1 MMDAMT
7 EHYCYQSENEHK
19 EVCVQSN
26 NETKKREKKTP

>member
-26 NETKKREKKTP
+26 NQTL